1 MDLKR
6 IASSIETHLSG
17 LTGRTRV
24 AGISPLSGGA
34 CQDNFRVDLDIQE
47 GPDQG
52 DHRVVL
58 RSDAA
63 ALLPGTLTRL
73 EEYAVINRAVSAGV
87 RTPQAR
93 WLGRGLV
100 SDGAWALFLD
110 WVPGLAIGRKILRDP
125 ELAAARAR
133 LPGELAEVLANI
145 HSVQPPSA
153 GGGGIPGLVEPPGG
167 DPVSHALTG
176 VRAMLDRL
184 ASPHPAIELAFAWLD
199 ANRPANPEVCLVHR
213 DFRTGNF
220 MVTTQGLS
228 AVLDWEFSGWGAPEE
243 DLAWISVRDWRF
255 GQLDRPI
262 GGFATREPFYAA
274 YEAFSGR
281 SVNRSAVLWWEVM
294 GNVRWGLGCIGQTE
308 RYTSGQTRDLE
319 MIAIGRRAAEMEYEA
334 LRLIERGGF

>member
-6 IASSIETHLSG
+6 IAASIETHLASVSG
-17 LTGRTRV
+17 PTRV
-24 AGISPLSGGA
+24 AGLSPLAGGA
-34 CQDNFRVDLDIQE
+34 CQDNFRVELDIQG
-47 GPDQG
+47 GPEQG

-63 ALLPGTLTRL
+63 ALIPGTLTRL
-73 EEYAVINRAVSAGV
+73 EEFSVINAAVAAGV

-100 SDGAWALFLD
+100 TEDAWALFLD
-110 WVPGLAIGRKILRDP
+110 WVPGVAIGRKILRDP
-125 ELAAARAR
+125 ELATAREK
-133 LPGELAEVLANI
+133 LPGQLAEVLAKI
-145 HSVQPPSA
+145 HSIKPPSA
-153 GGGGIPGLVEPPGG
+153 GGAAIPGLVEPPKG
-167 DPVSHALTG
+167 DPVSFGLTG
-176 VRAMLDRL
+176 VRKMLDRVK
-184 ASPHPAIELAFAWLD
+184 APHPAMELAYRWLD
-199 ANRPANPEVCLVHR
+199 DHRPAKPELRLVHR

-262 GGFATREPFYAA
+262 GGFGAREPFYAA

-281 SVNRSAVLWWEVM
+281 SVNRAAVLWWEVM

-308 RYTSGQTRDLE
+308 RYTSGQTRNLE